1 MKFLVTLERDEA
13 GFIVAEC
20 PKEAVIVRH
29 VVAFT
34 LISWTLIYA
43 VPPSKSG
50 RDGLVSQRGMKG
62 GYPSEAACQSA
73 AQVRKRNGAR
83 TART

>member
-1 MKFLVTLERDEA
+1 
-13 GFIVAEC
+13 
-20 PKEAVIVRH
+20 VIVRH

-50 RDGLVSQRGMKG
+50 RDGFVSQRGMKG

-73 AQVRKRNGAR
+73 AQDTETEWRKEGDDVTKLGRDQIYPLPRCVEHKR
-83 TART
+83 TP